1 MHAVVE
7 THSFRRTARAAGVTE
22 TELLAIVDFVAAEP
36 AAGDLMEG
44 TGGARKLRF
53 AAKGKGKRGGYRII
67 TFFAAQNLPVFLL
80 DIFAKGEKVNL
91 SKAERN
97 ELRGILSNLAD
108 EWRAS
113 AKARTISLGKGVKA

>member
-1 MHAVVE
+1 MHAVIE
-7 THSFRRTARAAGVTE
+7 THSFRRAANAAGVTE
-22 TELLAIVDFVAAEP
+22 TERVAIVDLVSADP
-36 AAGDLMEG
+36 LAGDLMEG

-53 AAKGKGKRGGYRII
+53 AAKGKGKSGGYRII
-67 TFFAAQNLPVFLL
+67 TFFAAQDVPVFLL

-97 ELRGILSNLAD
+97 ELKEILSNLAD

-113 AKARTISLGKGVKA
+113 AKAKIGSLRKR